1 MLAEAFPRTNVTED
15 PFFKQ
20 VARELLKAML
30 VDVRARGLDVAPPA
44 GADDNRSELLA
55 WYANKDN
62 WSWCLD
68 EAQR

>member
-1 MLAEAFPRTNVTED
+1 MLAEAFPRTNVAED

-30 VDVRARGLDVAPPA
+30 LDVRGRRLHVTSSTGQQ
-44 GADDNRSELLA
+44 DNRGELLG
-55 WYANKDN
+55 WYREN